1 MRIYMYILQKF
12 TLFPFL
18 LKDYSQDDKK
28 QTSVVGH
35 SFFRQELHITKI
47 REYIDKK
54 IMQEIVELLSKAK

>member
-1 MRIYMYILQKF
+1 MYILQKF

-35 SFFRQELHITKI
+35 SFFRQELHIIKI

-54 IMQEIVELLSKAK
+54 NYARNS